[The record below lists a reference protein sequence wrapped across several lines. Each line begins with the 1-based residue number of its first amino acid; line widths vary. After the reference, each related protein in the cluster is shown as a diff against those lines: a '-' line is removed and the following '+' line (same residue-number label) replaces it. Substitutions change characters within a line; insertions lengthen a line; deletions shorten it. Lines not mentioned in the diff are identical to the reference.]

1 MLFPVK
7 DGQASQSLPPN
18 EVVHIVE
25 ESKEFIETSTAAT
38 IKNVKIAPAAG
49 CMTQHMVLYYIL
61 TVAITTR
68 GNFGVADC
76 KFSLV
81 CTVRF
86 VRNWYVSG
94 VATLAVTRM
103 VLTTTS
109 YATPQPTK
117 LATVSCSAQVKCSH
131 GKSSFR
137 FKDRLAKR
145 QLFATVIDHTR
156 FKLGTRPNSRAGFL
170 TGFQEN

>member
-1 MLFPVK
+1 MLFPVR
-7 DGQASQSLPPN
+7 DGQAPQSLPPN
-18 EVVHIVE
+18 KVVDIVE
-25 ESKEFIETSTAAT
+25 ESKERIETSTAAT
-38 IKNVKIAPAAG
+38 IKNVKIAPAAEKPLG
-49 CMTQHMVLYYIL
+49 CMTQHMVLYYIV

-81 CTVRF
+81 CSVRF

-137 FKDRLAKR
+137 FKDILA
-145 QLFATVIDHTR
+145 QMTTFSH
-156 FKLGTRPNSRAGFL
+156 GN
-170 TGFQEN
+170 